1 MQWSDALTVRGPVC
15 HSSSS
20 QTVPCL
26 LTWGEEQGKLSDML
40 SYASETRPCGAA
52 SCGSQR
58 TRAKSFKDN
67 NGTRQTC
74 PGRGRHSRLRLGGV
88 VAQGNRLPL
97 DLVETFLAEV
107 VPVSNKPKF
116 WWTTPF
122 PKARSVTD
130 GAREGGQSPI
140 GTGHGQ
146 GGVPRAEQAGS
157 GSAAQ
162 QEVVIAT
169 ARHDFERC
177 KGGRRGRRGK
187 DGRESV
193 WRCMV
198 GQGKSKP
205 MLTAQPS
212 MGREGGQ
219 TSDGAETGRDN
230 TQQRAK
236 AKALIRKFG
245 HERMSNSNHHHS
257 QQSRSGI
264 NKELGFGRGGGR
276 TGAAGDVTST
286 LNKYEQRSA
295 ELCVGAV
302 HLKAGPFHVLRR
314 FFRSV
319 INTKIG
325 QGWNTGDDLGLGR
338 AVIWLQIAQGM

>member
-1 MQWSDALTVRGPVC
+1 MICCPTHQRRDHAAQRPAARREHVQSPSRTTTEHDRRARGEADTHVCGWVGSSPRETVSPWISLKHFSQKWYLSAISPNFGELHRSPKHGRSRTAHGREGSHRSVQDMGRVGC
-15 HSSSS
+15 HERSKQEVGAQHSRKSSS
-20 QTVPCL
+20 QQP
-26 LTWGEEQGKLSDML
+26 DMIL
-40 SYASETRPCGAA
+40 
-52 SCGSQR
+52 
-58 TRAKSFKDN
+58 
-67 NGTRQTC
+67 
-74 PGRGRHSRLRLGGV
+74 RGV
-88 VAQGNRLPL
+88 
-97 DLVETFLAEV
+97 
-107 VPVSNKPKF
+107 
-116 WWTTPF
+116 
-122 PKARSVTD
+122 
-130 GAREGGQSPI
+130 
-140 GTGHGQ
+140 
-146 GGVPRAEQAGS
+146 
-157 GSAAQ
+157 
-162 QEVVIAT
+162 
-169 ARHDFERC
+169 
-177 KGGRRGRRGK
+177 KGGGRGK

-257 QQSRSGI
+257 RQSRSGI

-319 INTKIG
+319 INTKMG
-325 QGWNTGDDLGLGR
+325 QG
-338 AVIWLQIAQGM
+338 

>member
-1 MQWSDALTVRGPVC
+1 MC

-26 LTWGEEQGKLSDML
+26 LTWGEEQGKLSDVL
-40 SYASETRPCGAA
+40 SYTSETRPCGAA

-67 NGTRQTC
+67 NGTRQTR
-74 PGRGRHSRLRLGGV
+74 PGEADTHVCGWVGSSPRETVSPWISLKHFSQKWYLSAISPNFGELHRSPKHGRSRTAHGREGSHRSVQDMGRVGCHERSKQEVGAQHSRKSSSQQPGMILKGERGDWGGGV
-88 VAQGNRLPL
+88 
-97 DLVETFLAEV
+97 
-107 VPVSNKPKF
+107 
-116 WWTTPF
+116 
-122 PKARSVTD
+122 
-130 GAREGGQSPI
+130 GG
-140 GTGHGQ
+140 
-146 GGVPRAEQAGS
+146 
-157 GSAAQ
+157 
-162 QEVVIAT
+162 
-169 ARHDFERC
+169 
-177 KGGRRGRRGK
+177 

-236 AKALIRKFG
+236 AKALIRKLG

-257 QQSRSGI
+257 RQSRSGI
-264 NKELGFGRGGGR
+264 NTELGFGRGGGNWSSR
-276 TGAAGDVTST
+276 GRNVDV
-286 LNKYEQRSA
+286 EQ
-295 ELCVGAV
+295 
-302 HLKAGPFHVLRR
+302 
-314 FFRSV
+314 
-319 INTKIG
+319 IWTKKR
-325 QGWNTGDDLGLGR
+325 R
-338 AVIWLQIAQGM
+338 AVCWRSSFKSRPLSRSMEVFQKCHKHKNGTGLKHRRRPRTWQSSHLTTDRSRDVRSM